1 MAEWL
6 SRQPR
11 DLKKW
16 EARSNSG
23 KIAGGLR
30 ARRGSSPFPGANN
43 VYRKSNRLHMISIVV
58 RRDLMS
64 ESITL
69 RLPPQTAKKL
79 KEIAK
84 KEGKDRS
91 TLIRELLENGV
102 KEKNLEHIVELYQTG
117 QVTAWKAA
125 QLAGISLWSFYKI
138 LEKKGVLIRYSQQ
151 DLDHDLKP

>member
-1 MAEWL
+1 
-6 SRQPR
+6 
-11 DLKKW
+11 
-16 EARSNSG
+16 
-23 KIAGGLR
+23 
-30 ARRGSSPFPGANN
+30 
-43 VYRKSNRLHMISIVV
+43 MISIVV

>member
-1 MAEWL
+1 M
-6 SRQPR
+6 P
-11 DLKKW
+11 
-16 EARSNSG
+16 
-23 KIAGGLR
+23 
-30 ARRGSSPFPGANN
+30 
-43 VYRKSNRLHMISIVV
+43 
-58 RRDLMS
+58 MS

-102 KEKNLEHIVELYQTG
+102 REKSKEQAVELYRTG

-125 QLAGISLWSFYKI
+125 KLAGVSLWAFYKI
-138 LEKKGVLIRYSQQ
+138 IEEKGIIIQYSEHDLEQ
-151 DLDHDLKP
+151 DLKP